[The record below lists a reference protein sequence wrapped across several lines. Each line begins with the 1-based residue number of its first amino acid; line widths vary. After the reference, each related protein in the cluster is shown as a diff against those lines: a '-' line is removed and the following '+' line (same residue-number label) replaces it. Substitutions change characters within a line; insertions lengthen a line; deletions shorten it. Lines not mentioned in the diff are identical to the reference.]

1 MKLQK
6 KLLLSSLTIL
16 VVLGAVSTFLLLYIL
31 DHNKTDLSLYRQR
44 EVATLVAI
52 LNAAIVEKDRLKSI
66 PYIQSLFDKVAKELP
81 HIKRLTLH
89 TKDPKTGEY
98 HRVVCTIHRTIGA
111 PSDPEDIA
119 AIERKAVTIL
129 YEKGQN
135 GEKLIDFTYP
145 IVNSKEQAL
154 ASIGVLLA
162 LDKYDSILNRS
173 ILQSVHQ
180 KVYYTVIITL
190 LLALLAALSF
200 GIYTSRVITTPILR
214 LKNAVKSFTPQKFQ
228 PLEVTT
234 KDEIA
239 ELIEAYNAMGR
250 ELQLLHASMKE
261 QIAQAKKELQQQYLH
276 DPLTGLPNRKA
287 LMEEMEKLEHFH
299 IAILDIAAFK
309 DLNDYYGI
317 EIGNEVLKKIAR
329 LLEFHLVQSSLL
341 LYRIGADE
349 FVVINPRLLSK
360 EHFVKEL
367 KNTID
372 LLEHEVFYFDEDSI
386 EVNVSLHC
394 GISFHTEHPLEF
406 ANIALIKAKKM
417 QQDIAIFEP
426 EDYNESL
433 HQQRLD
439 TIKKIKHAVET
450 YGFIACYQPI
460 FDRKG
465 DIVKYETLVRM
476 KDGNKL
482 LNPYH
487 FLDIAKKT
495 KFYHHITR
503 SMIAQAFRAIQQR
516 AAAFSINLEAEDIL
530 NDSTLLFI
538 KEQLLLC
545 KEPHKIVFELVES
558 EDMYKIE
565 KIREFLE
572 FVKASGAQ
580 LAIDDFG
587 TGYSNFAYIMDI
599 APQIIKI
606 DGSLIKNIDTD
617 EKSYNIVRTIV
628 HLAHEMNIMVVAEF
642 VHSKSVYDVCMGL
655 GVDEF
660 QGFYLAEPSIDFLQ
674 NS

>member
-6 KLLLSSLTIL
+6 KLLLSSLTVL

-44 EVATLVAI
+44 EVATLVTT

-66 PYIQSLFDKVAKELP
+66 PYIQSLFDKIAKDLP

-89 TKDPKTGEY
+89 TKDPKIGEY
-98 HRVVCTIHRTIGA
+98 RRVVCTIHRTIGA
-111 PSDPEDIA
+111 PSDPEDVA
-119 AIERKAVTIL
+119 AIERKIVTIL
-129 YEKGQN
+129 YENGQN

-145 IVNSKEQAL
+145 IVNSKEKPL
-154 ASIGVLLA
+154 ASIGVLLS
-162 LDKYDSILNRS
+162 LDRYDSILNDK
-173 ILQSVHQ
+173 ILKKLHE

-190 LLALLAALSF
+190 VLALLVALLFSF
-200 GIYTSRVITTPILR
+200 YTSRIIIKPILR
-214 LKNAVKSFTPQKFQ
+214 LKDAVKSFNPQKFK
-228 PLEVTT
+228 PLDVTT
-234 KDEIA
+234 KDEIS
-239 ELIEAYNAMGR
+239 ELIEAYNTMGR
-250 ELQLLHASMKE
+250 ELQLLHASMRE
-261 QIAQAKKELQQQYLH
+261 QIAKAKKELQQQYLH

-287 LMEEMEKLEHFH
+287 LMEEIGKLEAFH

-317 EIGNEVLKKIAR
+317 EIGNAVLKKIAA
-329 LLEFHLVQSSLL
+329 LLEFHLVQNSLL

-360 EHFVKEL
+360 ERFVKEL
-367 KNTID
+367 KNIID
-372 LLEHEVFYFDEDSI
+372 LLEHEIFYFDEASI

-417 QQDIAIFEP
+417 QQDIAIFDP
-426 EDYNESL
+426 EDYNENL
-433 HQQRLD
+433 HQQRLA
-439 TIKKIKHAVET
+439 TIKKIKHAVEA
-450 YGFIACYQPI
+450 YGFTAFYQPI
-460 FDRKG
+460 FDRQSN
-465 DIVKYETLVRM
+465 IVKYETLVRM
-476 KDGNKL
+476 KDGEKL
-482 LNPYH
+482 LTPYH

-503 SMIAQAFRAIQQR
+503 SMIAQAFRALQQNS
-516 AAAFSINLEAEDIL
+516 ASFSINLEAEDIL
-530 NDSTLLFI
+530 NESTLLFI

-545 KEPHKIVFELVES
+545 KEPHKVIFELVES
-558 EDMYKIE
+558 EDMYRIE

-572 FVKASGAQ
+572 FVKARGAQ
-580 LAIDDFG
+580 IAIDDFG

-599 APQIIKI
+599 APHIIKI

-617 EKSYNIVRTIV
+617 KKSYNIVRTIV
-628 HLAHEMNIMVVAEF
+628 HLAHEMHITVVAEF
-642 VHSKSVYDVCMGL
+642 IHSKSVYDVCMEL
-655 GVDEF
+655 GIDEF
-660 QGFYLAEPSIDFLQ
+660 QGFYLAEPSSTL
-674 NS
+674 